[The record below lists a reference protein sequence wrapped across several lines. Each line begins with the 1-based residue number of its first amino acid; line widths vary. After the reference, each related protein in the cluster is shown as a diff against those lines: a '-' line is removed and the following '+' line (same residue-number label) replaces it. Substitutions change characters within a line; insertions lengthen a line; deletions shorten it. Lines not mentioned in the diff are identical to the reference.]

1 MFFLIPLSR
10 LLSPL
15 PPLNP
20 VPQLDLSHLRLWPLL
35 QVSLRSVPVLVT
47 GWELAL
53 VWSVQS

>member
-20 VPQLDLSHLRLWPLL
+20 VPQLDLSHLRLW
-35 QVSLRSVPVLVT
+35 SLRSVPVLVT
-47 GWELAL
+47 GRELAL